1 MGRGGL
7 ELAQTLL
14 RVALAWHSAVSSTPK
29 DPSPRVNDSLDV
41 LPLTFSPNT
50 YSFLAIETYLAIY
63 PISKKKQQDSIHG
76 LSDDQ
81 SAEEEDRQRGIKP

>member
-1 MGRGGL
+1 
-7 ELAQTLL
+7 
-14 RVALAWHSAVSSTPK
+14 VSSTPK

-50 YSFLAIETYLAIY
+50 YSFLAIETY
-63 PISKKKQQDSIHG
+63 PISKKKQQDSTHG

-81 SAEEEDRQRGIKP
+81 SAEEKDRQRGTKPKW